1 MANNQIST
9 ARKGRRMTSKQ
20 RLNLSQKQHVR
31 LWRETINGNSNDSL
45 NHSYHA
51 KAISNQSKKGRI
63 LTKKEKK
70 VLYSRLK
77 RK

>member
-1 MANNQIST
+1 MKQ
-9 ARKGRRMTSKQ
+9 KQ
-20 RLNLSQKQHVR
+20 RLELSQRQHVR
-31 LWRETINGNSNDSL
+31 LWRETMRGNRNDSL

-51 KAISNQSKKGRI
+51 RAIADQSKKGRI

-70 VLYSRLK
+70 ALYSRLR